1 MPRFDK
7 EFYEALNLTA
17 AERRNECRLAIVRA
31 LGAHYP
37 SPLAMSD
44 IAHLYRRYYPATARA
59 IRDTENMIRFL
70 ERMADDRLIVFEY
83 HENIMTTIL
92 LRKGQEVRD
101 ILDLPPCLLPLTRCH
116 ERGCAHRH
124 RCEVY
129 VEMSFNFANDP
140 DKEST

>member
-1 MPRFDK
+1 MAV
-7 EFYEALNLTA
+7 EF
-17 AERRNECRLAIVRA
+17 
-31 LGAHYP
+31 GP
-37 SPLAMSD
+37 PPLAMSD

-59 IRDTENMIRFL
+59 VRDTENMIRFL

-101 ILDLPPCLLPLTRCH
+101 ILDLPPCLQPLTRCQ

-129 VEMSFNFANDP
+129 VEMSFNFAKDP